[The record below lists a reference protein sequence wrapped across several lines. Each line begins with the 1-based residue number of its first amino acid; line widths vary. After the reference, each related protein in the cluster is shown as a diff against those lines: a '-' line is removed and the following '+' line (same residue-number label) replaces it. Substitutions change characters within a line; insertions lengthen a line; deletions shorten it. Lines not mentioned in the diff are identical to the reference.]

1 MCTFSVNEDLVSNDM
16 LHQWLTISR
25 RKTFLLDEMHPKRHI
40 DSYPSKV
47 AAMEGMLRL
56 LHISRY
62 RSTLRLI
69 LQDLQKEEL
78 KLSTDI

>member
-1 MCTFSVNEDLVSNDM
+1 
-16 LHQWLTISR
+16 
-25 RKTFLLDEMHPKRHI
+25 LDEMHPKRHI